1 MRAILRTNP
10 PSSDEVSHLLHEI
23 IEKPSMLGASLVFVA
38 AWLNLSQD
46 YVPLLCKIVMADELS
61 AWHEQAIEL
70 LGELS
75 NPDAVQALARSLD
88 YRWNFDEWLSIP
100 RKALHSLVAIGTEEA
115 LAVVKHAAKSDVP
128 EIRNEA
134 AELLELP

>member
-1 MRAILRTNP
+1 MT
-10 PSSDEVSHLLHEI
+10 
-23 IEKPSMLGASLVFVA
+23 
-38 AWLNLSQD
+38 
-46 YVPLLCKIVMADELS
+46 DELS

-75 NPDAVQALARSLD
+75 NPDAVHALTRSLG
-88 YRWNFDEWLSIP
+88 YRWDFDEWLSIP
-100 RKALHSLVAIGTEEA
+100 SKALQSLVAIGTEVA
-115 LAVVKHAAKSDVP
+115 LAVVKHATQSDVP